1 MAKPFHELRE
11 RLLRAGVAP
20 RHVRRYLAELADHM
34 TDLRAEEERAGRS
47 PADAEIAALQ
57 RLGGIHDLAM
67 AMTEQR
73 QLQSWSAR
81 APWATFGL
89 APIIFLAGA
98 WFVTLFILWFGWT
111 MFLPGVDTPFGGHH
125 LYRFANLYFQ
135 ADRALY
141 FGAPIL
147 IGWGIGLIAARQR
160 LNPTWPIAGLSLIAL
175 IGGTAQVHASR
186 IAVPRG
192 FGHISM
198 DFTLGSTMP
207 LIPYALFHVFVILLL
222 TALPYLL
229 WRLQKARALFA

>member
-20 RHVRRYLAELADHM
+20 RHVRRYLAELTDHI
-34 TDLRAEEERAGRS
+34 TDLKTEEECAGLT
-47 PADAEIAALQ
+47 PADAEFAALQ
-57 RLGGIHDLAM
+57 RLGGIDDLSRAM
-67 AMTEQR
+67 IDQR
-73 QLQSWSAR
+73 QLQSWSVR

-98 WFVTLFILWFGWT
+98 WFVALFILWSGWT
-111 MFLPGVDTPFGGHH
+111 IFLPGADTPFGGHH

-160 LNPTWPIAGLSLIAL
+160 LSAAWPIAGLSLIAL

-192 FGHISM
+192 LGHISM

-207 LIPYALFHVFVILLL
+207 LIPYALFHVLVILLL
-222 TALPYLL
+222 AALPYLL
-229 WRLQKARALFA
+229 WRLQKTRALFA